1 MNAKAIQRQQQMYR
15 EHVMEQRRRQQAAGR
30 FYGTPFEDFF
40 AGTRGE
46 DSAGAPRSGRFG
58 GGSSRRGYES
68 EDEVIDV
75 QAERLDD

>member
-1 MNAKAIQRQQQMYR
+1 MYR
-15 EHVMEQRRRQQAAGR
+15 DHVMEQRRRQQAAGR

-46 DSAGAPRSGRFG
+46 GSAGGAPRSGRFG
-58 GGSSRRGYES
+58 GGGGRRGYES
-68 EDEVIDV
+68 GSDDEVIDV